1 MVAGS
6 AFRAGRGPGGSGARG
21 HPYCVGMPTIYLIR
35 HGKASPEAADYDEL
49 SPTGYEQA
57 RLLGAE
63 LKRRELNVGP
73 VVSGSLRRQ
82 RQTAVTALAEAGIDV
97 EPAVDERWNEYDHL
111 HLLGRYPVGTGSLQ
125 ERLDASL
132 TSWTGTDDTDEGSWT
147 SFRTGVRSAL
157 GEVATSLG
165 KGQTALVFTSAGV
178 IGAACSTLLGTP
190 ASGFI
195 AMNRV
200 VVNGSVSK
208 LVHGR
213 GGTQLLSFNDHAHL
227 EHGGPEL
234 MTYR

>member
-1 MVAGS
+1 MAWVTVA
-6 AFRAGRGPGGSGARG
+6 P
-21 HPYCVGMPTIYLIR
+21 PYCGGMPTIYLIR

-63 LKRRELNVGP
+63 LKRRGLPVGP

-82 RQTAVTALAEAGIDV
+82 RQTADAALAEAGIDIA
-97 EPAVDERWNEYDHL
+97 PTVDERWNEYDHL
-111 HLLGRYPVGTGSLQ
+111 HLLGRYPVGSGSLQ
-125 ERLDASL
+125 QRLDASL
-132 TSWTGTDDTDEGSWT
+132 ASWTASGEEGEGSWT
-147 SFRTGVRSAL
+147 SFREGVRAAL
-157 GEVATSLG
+157 GEVSASLG

-178 IGAACSTLLGTP
+178 IGAACSALVDTP
-190 ASGFI
+190 TSGFI

-208 LVHGR
+208 VVHGR

-227 EHGGPEL
+227 EQGGPEL

>member
-1 MVAGS
+1 
-6 AFRAGRGPGGSGARG
+6 
-21 HPYCVGMPTIYLIR
+21 MPTIYLIR

-111 HLLGRYPVGTGSLQ
+111 HLLGRYPVETGSLQ

-132 TSWTGTDDTDEGSWT
+132 TSWTGTDDTAEGSWT

-157 GEVATSLG
+157 GAVATSLG

-190 ASGFI
+190 TSGFI

>member
-1 MVAGS
+1 
-6 AFRAGRGPGGSGARG
+6 
-21 HPYCVGMPTIYLIR
+21 MPTIYLIR

-63 LKRRELNVGP
+63 LKRRGLPVGP

-82 RQTAVTALAEAGIDV
+82 RQTADAALAEAGIDTS
-97 EPAVDERWNEYDHL
+97 PAVDERWNEYDHL
-111 HLLGRYPVGTGSLQ
+111 HLLGRYPIETGSLQ
-125 ERLDASL
+125 QRLDASL
-132 TSWTGTDDTDEGSWT
+132 ASWAASGEEGEGSWT
-147 SFRTGVRSAL
+147 SFREGVRAAL
-157 GEVATSLG
+157 GDVAASLG

-178 IGAACSTLLGTP
+178 IGAACSTLVDTP
-190 ASGFI
+190 TSGFI

-208 LVHGR
+208 VVHGH

-227 EHGGPEL
+227 EQGGPEL

>member
-1 MVAGS
+1 
-6 AFRAGRGPGGSGARG
+6 
-21 HPYCVGMPTIYLIR
+21 MPTIYLIR

-63 LKRRELNVGP
+63 LKRRGLPVGP

-82 RQTAVTALAEAGIDV
+82 RQTADAALAEAGIDTS
-97 EPAVDERWNEYDHL
+97 PAVDERWNEYDHL
-111 HLLGRYPVGTGSLQ
+111 NLLGRYPIETGSLQ
-125 ERLDASL
+125 QRLDASL
-132 TSWTGTDDTDEGSWT
+132 ASWTASGEEGKGSWT
-147 SFRTGVRSAL
+147 SFREGVRAAL
-157 GEVATSLG
+157 GDVAASLG

-178 IGAACSTLLGTP
+178 IGAACSTLVDTP
-190 ASGFI
+190 TSGFI

-208 LVHGR
+208 VVHGR

-227 EHGGPEL
+227 EQGGPEL

>member
-1 MVAGS
+1 
-6 AFRAGRGPGGSGARG
+6 
-21 HPYCVGMPTIYLIR
+21 MPTIYLIR

-63 LKRRELNVGP
+63 LKRRGLPVGP

-82 RQTAVTALAEAGIDV
+82 RQTADAALAEAGIDTS
-97 EPAVDERWNEYDHL
+97 PAVDERWNEYDHL
-111 HLLGRYPVGTGSLQ
+111 HLLGRYPIETGSLQ
-125 ERLDASL
+125 QRLDASL
-132 TSWTGTDDTDEGSWT
+132 ASWTASGDEGEGSWT
-147 SFRTGVRSAL
+147 SFREGVRAAL
-157 GEVATSLG
+157 GDVAASLG

-178 IGAACSTLLGTP
+178 IGAACSTLVDTP
-190 ASGFI
+190 TSGFI

-208 LVHGR
+208 VVHGR

-227 EHGGPEL
+227 EQGGPEL

>member
-1 MVAGS
+1 
-6 AFRAGRGPGGSGARG
+6 
-21 HPYCVGMPTIYLIR
+21 MPTIYLIR

-82 RQTAVTALAEAGIDV
+82 RQTAATALAEAGIEA

-111 HLLGRYPVGTGSLQ
+111 HLLGRYPIETGSLQ

-132 TSWTGTDDTDEGSWT
+132 ASWTGADDTAEGSWP
-147 SFRTGVRSAL
+147 SFRDGVRAAL
-157 GEVATSLG
+157 GEVAASLG
-165 KGQTALVFTSAGV
+165 KGRTALVFTSAGV

-190 ASGFI
+190 AAGFI

-227 EHGGPEL
+227 EQGGPEL